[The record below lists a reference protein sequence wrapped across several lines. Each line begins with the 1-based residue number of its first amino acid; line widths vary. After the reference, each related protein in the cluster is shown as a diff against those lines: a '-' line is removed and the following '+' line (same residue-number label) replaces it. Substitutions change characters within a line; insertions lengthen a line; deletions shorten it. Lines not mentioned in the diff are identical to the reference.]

1 MAIDYSNHANQV
13 RAADGPLER
22 MVPRDEDPTEKSLLA
37 LIEERAGRAASVAPT
52 DADESRAGRNS
63 VLDQT
68 DEAEDQ
74 PGLDRTMMRLGG
86 NGF

>member
-1 MAIDYSNHANQV
+1 MTTEYLNDATEL
-13 RAADGPLER
+13 RASDGPLER
-22 MVPRDEDPTEKSLLA
+22 MAPRDEDPTEKSLLV
-37 LIEERAGRAASVAPT
+37 LIEERAGRAASVVST
-52 DADESRAGRNS
+52 RADDSKADRLS

>member
-1 MAIDYSNHANQV
+1 MTTEYMNDV
-13 RAADGPLER
+13 TELRASDGPLER
-22 MVPRDEDPTEKSLLA
+22 MVPRDEDPTEKSLLV
-37 LIEERAGRAASVAPT
+37 LIEERAGRAAAVVST
-52 DADESRAGRNS
+52 GADDSKADRLS
-63 VLDQT
+63 LLDQT